1 MFSSVT
7 AQLPG
12 KLEPSDIPF
21 FICFSFV
28 LRLELRIAEI
38 TLHKT
43 RCDVGDWSCG
53 RPVFF
58 IFFVPSK
65 QAGYEILSVS
75 IDVKK
80 CLSARQP
87 LEETDFGAEKST
99 VFLRGMRTVSSAPN
113 YNRRE
118 MDALGEMHQPSLL
131 VCGFFSP
138 LTRCALF
145 FLWRL
150 RLCQAPYTECKN
162 LNSLL

>member
-1 MFSSVT
+1 MNRRIF
-7 AQLPG
+7 LF
-12 KLEPSDIPF
+12 L
-21 FICFSFV
+21 FV
-28 LRLELRIAEI
+28 FLLFCVL
-38 TLHKT
+38 
-43 RCDVGDWSCG
+43 SCG
-53 RPVFF
+53 SQKLHSTRQDAMSATGAADDLFFF